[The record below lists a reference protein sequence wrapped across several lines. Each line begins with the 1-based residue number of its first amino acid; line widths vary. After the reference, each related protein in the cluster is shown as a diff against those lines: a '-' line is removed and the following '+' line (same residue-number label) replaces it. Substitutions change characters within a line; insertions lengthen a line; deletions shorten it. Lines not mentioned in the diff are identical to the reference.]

1 MIFLGKKTRERKRGN
16 EDKRIGGGAVERSG
30 AARRDCQSH
39 PEGSIALPP
48 SIPSLAPEE
57 RTRRF
62 PKTPTDDPSKIK
74 GDGCP
79 RGDRKPVEFVV
90 ESLRVKA
97 AAALV
102 RRSAVSEMGSCMS
115 RGRRRGFGGGAS
127 GGMLPLLALQV
138 LIEYGR
144 AGASRPPV
152 TAALLAANALIYLR
166 PGALDGI
173 LPSVTRVSFNP
184 RLIIEVPI
192 LTYLSIAQ
200 LENEIP
206 VILYTY
212 RNPTHFYFC

>member
-1 MIFLGKKTRERKRGN
+1 M
-16 EDKRIGGGAVERSG
+16 
-30 AARRDCQSH
+30 
-39 PEGSIALPP
+39 
-48 SIPSLAPEE
+48 
-57 RTRRF
+57 
-62 PKTPTDDPSKIK
+62 
-74 GDGCP
+74 
-79 RGDRKPVEFVV
+79 EFVV

-102 RRSAVSEMGSCMS
+102 RRSAVSEMGSGHSGMS

-184 RLIIEVPI
+184 RLIIEVPN

-206 VILYTY
+206 VHVSKSH
-212 RNPTHFYFC
+212 PFFYVRLCLMRVYHLQSMCVEVEWNVI